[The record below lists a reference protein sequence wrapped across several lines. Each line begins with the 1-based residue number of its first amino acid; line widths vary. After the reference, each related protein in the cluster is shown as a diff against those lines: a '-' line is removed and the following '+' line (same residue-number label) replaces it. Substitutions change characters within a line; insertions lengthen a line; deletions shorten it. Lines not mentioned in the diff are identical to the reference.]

1 MRSLHGNSQTKGR
14 GPCKLFHR
22 ASCQSWHCLQA
33 SSAGDKKWPADPA
46 IAGRRRECSF
56 RATAAEAQL
65 ALFTSSCE
73 AFQCLVLSGFSLC
86 LSNQWSGRGGIKRPC
101 KKGQV
106 LSGKPLVDVPASIAP
121 NCPQPGP
128 NQLHVAKAH
137 PDVCCKRSSPCGACM
152 GTARPKAAASAI
164 CFTEH
169 LACWHVRSHSQD
181 LSSEA

>member
-1 MRSLHGNSQTKGR
+1 MGPNNHGTPCRQAQQATRS
-14 GPCKLFHR
+14 GPLI
-22 ASCQSWHCLQA
+22 QPL
-33 SSAGDKKWPADPA
+33 PADGVNAASEPQPLKLNWL
-46 IAGRRRECSF
+46 CS
-56 RATAAEAQL
+56 RA
-65 ALFTSSCE
+65 SCE

-106 LSGKPLVDVPASIAP
+106 LSGKLLVDVPASIAP